1 MKQKIK
7 PVFFAAMPLCC
18 FL

>member
-7 PVFFAAMPLCC
+7 RWKR
-18 FL
+18 

>member
-7 PVFFAAMPLCC
+7 L
-18 FL
+18 